1 MKRFLGNDL
10 GDDSQ
15 DGLESPGGI
24 VVETLLNIRT
34 VAALTLERTRHKNYI
49 DAIETHEPK
58 NNIASLKTGVE
69 GGLAVLI
76 QQWSNALLF
85 FWGGYLMYKYP
96 DTYDF
101 ENFLTS
107 MFSLLF
113 SLFGLGAAF
122 QGVKDK
128 DKAMESAGRIF
139 FLMKRES
146 AIDPL
151 SNEGKKL

>member
-1 MKRFLGNDL
+1 MKRFLGSDL
-10 GDDSQ
+10 GGDSQ
-15 DGLESPGGI
+15 DELDSPGGI

-34 VAALTLERTRHKNYI
+34 VAALTLENARYKNYV

-58 NNIASLKTGVE
+58 NNFESLKTGLT

-76 QQWSNALLF
+76 QQWANALLF
-85 FWGGYLMYKYP
+85 FWGGYLLYKYP

-101 ENFLTS
+101 EKFLTS

-139 FLMKRES
+139 FLLKRES

-151 SNEGKKL
+151 SDEGKKL

>member
-1 MKRFLGNDL
+1 MKRFFGSDL

-15 DGLESPGGI
+15 DELESPGGI
-24 VVETLLNIRT
+24 IVETLLNIKT
-34 VAALTLERTRHKNYI
+34 VAALTLENARYNNYI
-49 DAIETHEPK
+49 DALETYEPK
-58 NNIASLKTGVE
+58 NNFASLKTGLT
-69 GGLAVLI
+69 GGLSIFV

-85 FWGGYLMYKYP
+85 FWGGYLLYKYP

-101 ENFLTS
+101 EDFLTS

-113 SLFGLGAAF
+113 ALFGLGAAF

-128 DKAMESAGRIF
+128 NKAMESASRIF
-139 FLMKRES
+139 FLLKRES

-151 SNEGKKL
+151 SDEGKKV